1 MTRSHKE
8 QGNEQPNTGESL
20 EKRQSPNTMSDDQVS
35 TSAGFGATP
44 PLPFRG
50 SDLPETLASL
60 GHEFRTP
67 LAIIDGYTGTLLA
80 HGPQLSPQEHEEFL
94 QQVQQATKHLEH
106 LTEQLLQMANLEAG
120 TIQLDLSL
128 VDLAELARAA
138 VSQVKRLV
146 PAGRHTRFRFVVQ
159 CRDARGKRLKVPALV
174 RADLHRL
181 RQVVE
186 HLIHNAVKYSPLGGR
201 VDVIVR
207 PALHSG
213 RRTGSGEDFEPKF
226 WELCVCDF
234 GVGIAPEH
242 LERVFQPFYR
252 VDTSLTREQYG
263 LGVGLAACRHL
274 VSLHRGRI
282 WAESCPDGGS
292 AFHLWLPLAQ
302 ALADGEVISPRV

>member
-1 MTRSHKE
+1 MPTSHKK
-8 QGNEQPNTGESL
+8 QGIGQPNTSESL
-20 EKRQSPNTMSDDQVS
+20 EKRQNPGRMSDDQVS
-35 TSAGFGATP
+35 TSPGISATP
-44 PLPFRG
+44 PLPFTG
-50 SDLPETLASL
+50 SYLPETLASL

-80 HGPQLSPQEHEEFL
+80 HGPQLSPEEHEEFL
-94 QQVQQATKHLEH
+94 QAVQQATKHLEH

-128 VDLAELARAA
+128 VDLTELARAA
-138 VSQVKRLV
+138 VSQVKRLI
-146 PAGRHTRFRFVVQ
+146 PAGRHSRFRFVIQ
-159 CRDARGKRLKVPALV
+159 CRDARGKRLKVPAFV
-174 RADLHRL
+174 QADLHRL

-186 HLIHNAVKYSPLGGR
+186 HLIHNAVKYSPVGGR

-207 PALHSG
+207 PAPQDESS
-213 RRTGSGEDFEPKF
+213 TGSVEVFDPKF

-242 LERVFQPFYR
+242 LERIFEPFYR
-252 VDTSLTREQYG
+252 VDASLTREQYG

-302 ALADGEVISPRV
+302 ALAD

>member
-1 MTRSHKE
+1 MPTSHEKQGDERPTTRD
-8 QGNEQPNTGESL
+8 SL
-20 EKRQSPNTMSDDQVS
+20 EMRPDPGRKSDDPVS
-35 TSAGFGATP
+35 TSGGFEATP
-44 PLPFRG
+44 PLSFSG

-94 QQVQQATKHLEH
+94 KAVQQATKHLEH
-106 LTEQLLQMANLEAG
+106 LTEQLLQMASLEAG

-128 VDLAELARAA
+128 VDLTQLARAA
-138 VSQVKRLV
+138 VTQVKRLI
-146 PAGRHTRFRFVVQ
+146 PAGRHSRFRFVIQ
-159 CRDARGKRLKVPALV
+159 CRDARGKRLRVPAFV
-174 RADLHRL
+174 QADLHRL

-186 HLIHNAVKYSPLGGR
+186 HLIHNAVTYSPLGGR

-207 PALHSG
+207 PAPQDSAS
-213 RRTGSGEDFEPKF
+213 TGSGDIFDPTF

-234 GVGIAPEH
+234 GVGIAPDH
-242 LERVFQPFYR
+242 LERIFEPFYR

-274 VSLHRGRI
+274 VSLHRGRL

-302 ALADGEVISPRV
+302 DLAG

>member
-1 MTRSHKE
+1 MPTSHEK

-20 EKRQSPNTMSDDQVS
+20 EKQQSPDRMSDDQVS
-35 TSAGFGATP
+35 TSPGFGATP

-80 HGPQLSPQEHEEFL
+80 HGPQLSPKEHQEFL
-94 QQVQQATKHLEH
+94 QAVQHATKHLEY
-106 LTEQLLQMANLEAG
+106 LTEQLLQIANLEAG
-120 TIQLDLSL
+120 TIQLDMSL
-128 VDLAELARAA
+128 VDLTELVRAA
-138 VSQVKRLV
+138 VSQVKRLI
-146 PAGRHTRFRFVVQ
+146 PAGRHSGFRFVVQ
-159 CRDARGKRLKVPALV
+159 CRDARGKRLKVPAFV
-174 RADLHRL
+174 QADLHRL

-201 VDVIVR
+201 IDVIVR
-207 PALHSG
+207 PAPQDG
-213 RRTGSGEDFEPKF
+213 RSTGSGEVFEPKF

-242 LERVFQPFYR
+242 LERIFEPFYR
-252 VDTSLTREQYG
+252 IDTSLTRDQYG

-274 VSLHRGRI
+274 VSLHYGRL

-292 AFHLWLPLAQ
+292 ALHLWLPIAQ
-302 ALADGEVISPRV
+302 ALAD